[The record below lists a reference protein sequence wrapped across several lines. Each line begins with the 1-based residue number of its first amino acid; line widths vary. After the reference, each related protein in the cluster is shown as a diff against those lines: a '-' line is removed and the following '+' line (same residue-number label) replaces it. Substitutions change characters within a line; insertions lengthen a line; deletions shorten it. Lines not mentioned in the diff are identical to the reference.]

1 VGILYAAGALI
12 WLYWYITTFRA
23 VVPANR
29 HPSPRLY
36 SNPITSTSPAASSTS
51 SSTGSVIPSQS
62 PDPLLNSPLLPPLT
76 LPHPTRLFLH
86 ILLRRI
92 IASRFL
98 YRLPLALAPQ
108 LAHEHLLATAETAR
122 NLKPYHNHQQN
133 P

>member
-62 PDPLLNSPLLPPLT
+62 PDPLSTARCFHLS
-76 LPHPTRLFLH
+76 LFLT
-86 ILLRRI
+86 RRAFSFTFYCAGSSPVAFY
-92 IASRFL
+92 IASHSL
-98 YRLPLALAPQ
+98 
-108 LAHEHLLATAETAR
+108 
-122 NLKPYHNHQQN
+122 
-133 P
+133 